1 LPRGRVSKRA
11 KGNFG
16 VAQVSRPGYDPCIV
30 RAEVAPMVNAPVKPL
45 GRGVSHQFGFFVA
58 LLGTALLVH
67 MAGSTGA
74 KVASGVFGASLSV
87 LLGTSALYH
96 RPNWGVVGRARMRR
110 MDHAAIFLLIA
121 GGWTPV
127 LWLVPPVASGHRV
140 LAMIWGAAVLGMA
153 KSMAWPNA
161 PKWLTALLC
170 VGLGWAGVIE
180 IAARASQ
187 LPPPTI
193 TLLITAGVFYSVGAA
208 IYALKRPNP
217 FPRVFGYHEVFHALV
232 LLASG
237 CLFAHVV
244 ILLRHFG

>member
-1 LPRGRVSKRA
+1 
-11 KGNFG
+11 
-16 VAQVSRPGYDPCIV
+16 
-30 RAEVAPMVNAPVKPL
+30 
-45 GRGVSHQFGFFVA
+45 VA
-58 LLGTALLVH
+58 LVGTALLVSS
-67 MAGSTGA
+67 ASTSAA
-74 KVASGVFGASLSV
+74 KAASAVFGASLSV

-96 RPNWGVVGRARMRR
+96 RPNWGPIGRARMRR

-127 LWLVPPVASGHRV
+127 LWLVPPVATGHRM
-140 LAMIWGAAVLGMA
+140 LAIIWGAAVLGMA
-153 KSMAWPNA
+153 KSIAWPNA

-187 LPPPTI
+187 LPSPSI
-193 TLLITAGVFYSVGAA
+193 TLLISAGVLYSVGAA
-208 IYALKRPNP
+208 TYALKRPNP

-237 CLFAHVV
+237 CLFAHVAIV
-244 ILLRHFG
+244 LRHFG